1 MDECCFGEAAKAEA
15 LRMQQEAQQAAAEA
29 ARQKAIEARKKAL
42 ADPLPDPA
50 TVEEGVY
57 AD

>member
-1 MDECCFGEAAKAEA
+1 MFENVLLDGGVLDADGVKKARES
-15 LRMQQEAQQAAAEA
+15 
-29 ARQKAIEARKKAL
+29 ARQLAIDARKKAL
-42 ADPLPDPA
+42 ADPMPDPG